1 MMTGAVDPHPTVGD
15 TTMPGAPLSLPE
27 REEISVA
34 LIDDHAVPWA
44 VIARRVGRHPTTIS
58 REVNANA
65 GRHRYRPALAE
76 RRAQRCQARPK
87 TAALAA
93 PGPLRDRVTAEL
105 RAGRSPEAIWADLVA
120 EDAPERV
127 CVETIYR
134 SVYAGELEVT
144 ARECLRMRRP
154 RRRCRQER
162 HANQRPALPNIAT
175 RPAAVNDRSEPGH
188 WEADHII
195 GRANQSALMC
205 LTERIS
211 RYSLLITMPNGY
223 AAADALAGLVE
234 GLERIPA
241 HLRRSITFDQGSEW
255 ANWADLVDSYDLDA
269 WFCDPHSPWQ
279 RGQIENLNR
288 QWRWWF
294 PRGTDLA
301 GIAPAHA
308 DHVASTINGQRRRSL
323 DYQSPTGLY
332 AALTVH

>member
-1 MMTGAVDPHPTVGD
+1 
-15 TTMPGAPLSLPE
+15 MPGAPLSLPE

-34 LIDDHAVPWA
+34 LIEDRDVPWA

-58 REVNANA
+58 REVDANG
-65 GRHRYRPALAE
+65 GRDRYRPALAE
-76 RRAQRCQARPK
+76 RRATRYRARPK
-87 TAALAA
+87 TPVLAA

-105 RAGRSPEAIWADLVA
+105 GTGRSPEAIWADLVA
-120 EDAPERV
+120 EGVAERV

-134 SVYAGELEVT
+134 SIYGGVLDVS

-154 RRRCRQER
+154 RRRSRQTR
-162 HANQRPALPNIAT
+162 HASQRPALPNIGG
-175 RPAAVNDRSEPGH
+175 RPAAVNDRAEPGH

-205 LTERIS
+205 LTERVS

-255 ANWADLVDSYDLDA
+255 ANWPDLVDTYGLDA

-279 RGQIENLNR
+279 RGQVENLNR

-294 PRGTDLA
+294 PRGTGLA
-301 GIAPAHA
+301 GIDPAHA
-308 DHVASTINGQRRRSL
+308 DHVAGIINGQRRRSL
-323 DYQSPTGLY
+323 NYQSPATLY
-332 AALTVH
+332 HHLTVR